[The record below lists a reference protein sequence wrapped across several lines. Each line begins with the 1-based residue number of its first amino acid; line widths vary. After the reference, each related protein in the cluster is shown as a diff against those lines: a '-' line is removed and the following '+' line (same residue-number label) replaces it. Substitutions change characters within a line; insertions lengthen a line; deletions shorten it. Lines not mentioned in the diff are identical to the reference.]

1 MPQSLPFE
9 AQQFWNVVRQ
19 YPKQVTKVTFNM
31 ISPNNTELNKA
42 LQLDLI
48 TLHGDTNT
56 QKTKLELNAEK
67 ESYLVL
73 DEGSALVNSI
83 VNYAALGGGDI
94 EVKVAGLARKL
105 HTAQSVKDFSKEE
118 QLLRTNDWDAI
129 DKAFQNI
136 LI

>member
-1 MPQSLPFE
+1 MHHDQKISKSNFTGK
-9 AQQFWNVVRQ
+9 A
-19 YPKQVTKVTFNM
+19 KQVTFNL
-31 ISPNNTELNKA
+31 ISPIKTNITK
-42 LQLDLI
+42 DLKFDLR
-48 TLHGDTNT
+48 TFHGDTNT

-105 HTAQSVKDFSKEE
+105 HAAQSVKDFSVEE

-129 DKAFQNI
+129 DKAFRTI